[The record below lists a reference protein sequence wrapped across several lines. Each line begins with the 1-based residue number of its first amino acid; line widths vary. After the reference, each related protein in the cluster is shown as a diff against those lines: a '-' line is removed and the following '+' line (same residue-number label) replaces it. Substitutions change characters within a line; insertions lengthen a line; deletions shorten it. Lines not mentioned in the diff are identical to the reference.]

1 MGYRASDATASRGTE
16 GRRLWWYH
24 AICLLAVVGYLAAG
38 IAGLTTLLERWR
50 EARFQQR
57 GVTFGLPARKPGAAV
72 DPWGINVS
80 LEQYRDEQ
88 ALERSLDL
96 VVEAGF
102 RWVRQRFPWAEI
114 EPEPGGYR
122 WERWDRLVRQCQSRG
137 LRIIAVIDT
146 SPQWARRGEDATN
159 PLAPPHDDG
168 DLAGFTQSLAQRYGR
183 IIDHYQIWD
192 EPNIYPHWGERDP
205 DPAAYASLARK
216 ARERIL
222 DADPGAQIIAAGL
235 APTTEMEGRNL
246 SDLFYLRE
254 LYGAGGREL
263 FDVIA
268 AKPYGFWSGPED
280 RAVDNGILNFS
291 RVVALRE
298 EMVRNGDSEK
308 PLWAVAWGWSALP
321 ADWKGRP
328 SPWGNDEPER
338 QYERDVQAIARARAE
353 WPWLGLLC
361 YASWQPAADADDPI
375 WGLALLDRE
384 GKPGPLFERFRAL
397 AREPQVLYPGSH
409 ELAVETDGGLP
420 VEIRFWG
427 NRLDLLG
434 PGRWRLITLDG
445 ESVGR
450 ELATNREEPVLA
462 VRGLE
467 LDEHR
472 LSLRVEGPAMAL
484 GVVVSRE
491 RPALLPAW
499 VALAASIV
507 AVAATCLVWRMLK
520 PYPWRIWFA
529 AAVQLYNSLSPWV
542 ALAVGAAVLAAL
554 VGLTSFAASLAAVAV
569 LGALIVARP
578 DVGLA
583 MTVFLVPLAP
593 LNKRFGPASFSYLE
607 IVTLLTVAAV
617 LLRVVRDGLD
627 RRGRLRSL
635 ADLLRWVRTSLREMD
650 AFDAGWILLVGAA
663 LVSLL
668 ASEVLRVSLR
678 ELRVVVLQAV
688 FVYWL
693 LRRGRL
699 DQAGILRLV
708 DIVAL
713 SAVAIS
719 LQGLYQYG
727 WTEHVIAAEGVR
739 RIRGVYGS
747 PNNLALVLGRVLPV
761 MLAMVLAGPAG
772 WRRCA
777 YALGA
782 VPVALCLFL
791 TFSRGAW
798 LLGVPAAMLA
808 LALLAGRRARLVVL
822 GILGVGALG
831 TLPFLGTARLLSF
844 FSGQGTALLRLKL
857 WEASWDMVR
866 DHPLWGVGLDN
877 FLYQYGRYIRPE
889 AMSEPYLSHPHN
901 VVLDFWLRLG
911 LPGLLA
917 FMWLVVCF
925 ASRALRLWRRQA
937 DGPLRAVTIGLVAAV
952 ADMLAH
958 GLIDSAFFVVE
969 LAALFALFLGLVRCM
984 ERLRQA
990 DARPDDRP
998 GTL

>member
-1 MGYRASDATASRGTE
+1 MGYRASEATGSRKPE
-16 GRRLWWYH
+16 GGRLWRYH
-24 AICLLAVVGYLAAG
+24 AICLLAVVAYLAAG
-38 IAGLTTLLERWR
+38 ITVLTALLERWR
-50 EARFQQR
+50 EVRFQER
-57 GVTFGLPARKPGAAV
+57 GVTFGLPARKPGAGV

-88 ALERSLDL
+88 ALERSLNL
-96 VVEAGF
+96 LVEAGF
-102 RWVRQRFPWAEI
+102 RWVRQCFPWAEI

-122 WERWDRLVRQCQSRG
+122 WERWDRLVRRCQSRG
-137 LRIIAVIDT
+137 LRIIAVLDT
-146 SPQWARRGEDATN
+146 SPQWARTGEDAGN
-159 PLAPPHDDG
+159 PLAPPRDDS
-168 DLAGFTQSLAQRYGR
+168 DFAGFAWALAQRYGQ

-222 DADPGAQIIAAGL
+222 DADPGARIIAAGL

-246 SDLFYLRE
+246 SELLYLRE
-254 LYGAGGREL
+254 LYAAGGREL

-280 RAVDNGILNFS
+280 RTVDNGILNFS
-291 RVVALRE
+291 RVVAVRE
-298 EMVRNGDSEK
+298 EMARNGDSEK
-308 PLWAVAWGWSALP
+308 PIWAVAWGWNALP
-321 ADWKGRP
+321 AGWQGRP

-353 WPWLGLLC
+353 WPWLELLC
-361 YASWQPAADADDPI
+361 YASWQPAADADNPI
-375 WGLALLDRE
+375 WGLAVLDRE
-384 GKPGPLFERFRAL
+384 GEPGLLFERFRAL
-397 AREPQVLYPGSH
+397 AREPQVYYPGSY
-409 ELAVETDGGLP
+409 ELAVEPGGGLP
-420 VEIRFWG
+420 IEIRFWG
-427 NRLDLLG
+427 NRLDLVG
-434 PGRWRLITLDG
+434 PGRWRLIALDG
-445 ESVGR
+445 EPLAG

-462 VRGLE
+462 VRGLG

-472 LSLRVEGPAMAL
+472 LSLRVEGPATAL
-484 GVVVSRE
+484 GVIVSRE
-491 RPALLPAW
+491 RPALLPRW
-499 VALAASIV
+499 VVLVADIV
-507 AVAATCLVWRMLK
+507 AAAATCLLWHLLR
-520 PYPWRIWFA
+520 PYPWRAWFVA
-529 AAVQLYNSLSPWV
+529 GVQLYNSLSLWV

-554 VGLTSFAASLAAVAV
+554 AALTPLVASLAALAV
-569 LGALIVARP
+569 LGGLIVARP
-578 DVGLA
+578 DVGLSMA
-583 MTVFLVPLAP
+583 VFLMPLAP
-593 LNKRFGPASFSYLE
+593 LHKRFGPASFSYLE
-607 IVTLLTVAAV
+607 IVTLLTVGAA
-617 LLRVVRDGLD
+617 LLRLARDGLD
-627 RRGRLRSL
+627 GRHQLQPL
-635 ADLLRWVRTSLREMD
+635 TNLLQRVRDGLREMD
-650 AFDAGWILLVGAA
+650 ALDTGWLLLVGAA

-688 FVYWL
+688 FIYWL
-693 LRRGRL
+693 VRRGRL
-699 DQAGILRLV
+699 DQAGILHLV
-708 DIVAL
+708 DVVAL

-727 WTEHVIAAEGVR
+727 WTERVIAAEGVR
-739 RIRGVYGS
+739 RIRGIYGS
-747 PNNLALVLGRVLPV
+747 PNNLALVLGRLLPV

-772 WRRCA
+772 WRRRA

-798 LLGVPAAMLA
+798 LLGVPAAMLV
-808 LALLAGRRARLVVL
+808 LALLAGRRAKLVAL
-822 GILGVGALG
+822 GILGAGVLG
-831 TLPFLGTARLLSF
+831 TLPFLGTARLVSF

-877 FLYQYGRYIRPE
+877 FLYHYGRYIRPE

-917 FMWLVVCF
+917 FIWLVVCF
-925 ASRALRLWRRQA
+925 ADRALQLWRRQA
-937 DGPLRAVTIGLVAAV
+937 DGPLRAVTIGLVAGV

-984 ERLRQA
+984 ERLLQA
-990 DARPDDRP
+990 DARLGNRP